1 VDVPGEVMMPDVPD
15 RRFPETEIPDW
26 WPYAAE
32 FPNWHVSRGTDQLY
46 HARLAL
52 TDVTARG
59 EDPEDL
65 RDMIIRAIGKLRH
78 K

>member
-1 VDVPGEVMMPDVPD
+1 MMPEVPD
-15 RRFPETEIPDW
+15 RRFPPTEIPDW

-32 FPNWHVSRGTDQLY
+32 FPDWHVSRGTDQLY

-65 RDMIIRAIGKLRH
+65 RDMIIRAIGNLRD